1 MYALRAIFLY
11 MCIRHHLFVLH
22 YCAFR
27 LDIHLCIFTYVYS
40 HNNIFHLCTT
50 FVCQL
55 LQRQQEG
62 QREDHSRDVCL
73 HFYTNILGADRAIYS
88 HNIIYSMIFISKYIS
103 KYMFTRFARSILITY
118 VLFYG
123 ILEADTCL
131 RASRDIFSYI
141 RMFCM

>member
-1 MYALRAIFLY
+1 
-11 MCIRHHLFVLH
+11 MCTRFARYFCI
-22 YCAFR
+22 CAFTTTYSYYIIAHF
-27 LDIHLCIFTYVYS
+27 DWIFTYVYS

-123 ILEADTCL
+123 ILGADTCL
-131 RASRDIFSYI
+131 RASRDLFTYI
-141 RMFCM
+141 HNIIR